1 MHMIQINDNKELP
14 SNGRAAPREEA
25 MNEDWAA
32 DVKKYAPDADN
43 KVIAGIVRHCGIALR
58 KQDSALVSFT
68 DREEV
73 SRVRTNFLRKK
84 LGLTNPDDE
93 LDNAI
98 VEVAEKMKDDRTRNR
113 VTVYYLLASHF
124 GKLSMF
130 N

>member
-1 MHMIQINDNKELP
+1 
-14 SNGRAAPREEA
+14 
-25 MNEDWAA
+25 
-32 DVKKYAPDADN
+32 
-43 KVIAGIVRHCGIALR
+43 LR
-58 KQDSALVSFT
+58 KQDPALVSFT

-93 LDNAI
+93 LDEAL
-98 VEVAEKMKDDRTRNR
+98 VAVAEKMKGDCTRNR
-113 VTVYYLLASHF
+113 VTVYCLLASHF